1 MARDRIIYQSE
12 ALYVGPIT
20 GGKTNGHKELH
31 RVQDISHDMS
41 ITRTDIFEFGRL
53 AALDRVMIEP
63 PSVTLDFSYLLT
75 NGENEANMG
84 LAVAQHSSVGI
95 ASSVA
100 AAAGLFAKGTF
111 PNMISGIVGDME
123 LGGGEKNYYV
133 VTVPEGLDA
142 DGDTSVGTD
151 DYNNHSI
158 VGFGNGVLSN
168 YSVNGAVGDFP
179 SASVSIEAY
188 NLSFI
193 SGNTSPTDP
202 AGTAWLSGDALPSIN
217 KGNNSIVQGSFLL
230 PASTTG
236 KQVVFALRPGDI
248 TFDFNEG
255 DKPWETPTANP
266 IAVGGAVLPTGSD
279 MAQDP
284 DATTESATQAEAL
297 HIQSF
302 SIDAPLTRTPLTRLG
317 STFPY
322 YRPIDFPLSCSMNV
336 SAYLAD
342 VTTGS
347 LVDLLC
353 ADNSRNIAVNM
364 RIPCSKTDTVTSA
377 NTELKYVM
385 KNAKLTS
392 QNFAAT
398 IGDTKT
404 VDLVFEGQWGG
415 SNETANGIFISGT
428 ANNAS

>member
-1 MARDRIIYQSE
+1 MARNRIIYQSE
-12 ALYVGPIT
+12 ALYVGPI
-20 GGKTNGHKELH
+20 GGGAVGLHNELH

-41 ITRTDIFEFGRL
+41 VTRTDIFEFGRL

-75 NGENEANMG
+75 DGGNENNLGLQVAGRSSGPANS
-84 LAVAQHSSVGI
+84 AWND
-95 ASSVA
+95 
-100 AAAGLFAKGTF
+100 GTY
-111 PNMISGIVGDME
+111 PNMISGIVANHSTDPD
-123 LGGGEKNYYV
+123 EKNYYV
-133 VTVPEGLDA
+133 VTAPEGKDA
-142 DGDTSVGTD
+142 DGDNSNANWFSSHYISHSV
-151 DYNNHSI
+151 

-188 NLSFI
+188 NISFI
-193 SGNTSPTDP
+193 SGTKAAA
-202 AGTAWLSGDALPSIN
+202 AGSWIEGNALPSIN
-217 KGNNSIVQGSFLL
+217 KGNNSIKQGDFTL
-230 PASTTG
+230 PDSTTG
-236 KQVVFALRPGDI
+236 VGTLNVFALRPGDI
-248 TFDFNEG
+248 VFDFNATSAGGQSVTE
-255 DKPWETPTANP
+255 NP
-266 IAVGGAVLPTGSD
+266 IAIGGAILPSGS
-279 MAQDP
+279 AQDP
-284 DATTESATQAEAL
+284 DNVTEAATQGEPV

-302 SIDAPLTRTPLTRLG
+302 SIDAPLGRTPLTRLG

-322 YRPIDFPLSCSMNV
+322 ARPIDFPQSCTMNV

-353 ADNSRNIAVNM
+353 SDNSRNIAVNLKV
-364 RIPCSKTDTVTSA
+364 PCSQTDGVPDGS
-377 NTELKYVM
+377 NTELTYLV

-404 VDLVFEGQWGG
+404 VDLVFEAQWGG
-415 SNETANGIFISGT
+415 SNDSTNGIFISGT
-428 ANNAS
+428 AANAVK